1 MKPAPPSEA
10 LGMRPPPLRVRRPSR
25 ALAAFLAACLGA
37 ALGCAGARDAASRAG
52 YTLNPFGSTDVAV
65 NAVSALGPYL
75 LVEVVGRKE
84 RLRLLVP
91 ASPACAEMLQ
101 PEAQLRYQK
110 EGLFGRLQRDGESC
124 DPDGVA
130 SLVAWRSR
138 QPRHRAGTQV
148 IPRATARFALVHET
162 ERHLLVRG
170 RFPLAS
176 RIGIPAGFD
185 LVALLPANAVC
196 RAAAARGE
204 ASLEF
209 RPAGNDVFRLLAG
222 GEACVIEGFAR
233 PIDAAAERAQRLPGS
248 SGVKSGS

>member
-1 MKPAPPSEA
+1 MKPTPPSEA
-10 LGMRPPPLRVRRPSR
+10 LGMRPAPLR
-25 ALAAFLAACLGA
+25 AAFLAACLGA

-52 YTLNPFGSTDVAV
+52 YALNPFASTEVAV
-65 NAVSALGPYL
+65 HGVSAVGPYL

-110 EGLFGRLQRDGESC
+110 SGLFGRLQRDEASC

-130 SLVAWRSR
+130 SLAAWRNR
-138 QPRHRAGTQV
+138 QPRHRTGTQV
-148 IPRATARFALVHET
+148 IPRATARFAVVHES
-162 ERHLLVRG
+162 EHHLLLRG

-176 RIGIPAGFD
+176 RIGIPSGFD
-185 LVALLPANAVC
+185 LVALLPASAVC

-204 ASLEF
+204 VSLEF

-248 SGVKSGS
+248 SGVKLGS